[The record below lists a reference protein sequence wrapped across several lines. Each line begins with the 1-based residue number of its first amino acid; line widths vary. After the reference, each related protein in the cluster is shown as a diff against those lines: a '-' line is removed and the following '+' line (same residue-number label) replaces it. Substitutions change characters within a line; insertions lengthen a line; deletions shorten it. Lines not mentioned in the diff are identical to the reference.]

1 MADRDRSDPSAR
13 AGRAPDRAPAPGR
26 AEPAP
31 PHGQPTPSGEAPLP
45 ADSEFR
51 AEVDALFA
59 LVRRRYGARLTE
71 AELEGVRK
79 GVQGIVEGARALR
92 AVRLGNADEPFQ
104 PFSPYRSDA

>member
-1 MADRDRSDPSAR
+1 MVESDRPDPSAR
-13 AGRAPDRAPAPGR
+13 VTPA
-26 AEPAP
+26 
-31 PHGQPTPSGEAPLP
+31 PSGEAPLP
-45 ADSEFR
+45 GDPVFL

-79 GVQGIVEGARALR
+79 GVQGIVAGARALR

-104 PFSPYRSDA
+104 PFAPYRADA